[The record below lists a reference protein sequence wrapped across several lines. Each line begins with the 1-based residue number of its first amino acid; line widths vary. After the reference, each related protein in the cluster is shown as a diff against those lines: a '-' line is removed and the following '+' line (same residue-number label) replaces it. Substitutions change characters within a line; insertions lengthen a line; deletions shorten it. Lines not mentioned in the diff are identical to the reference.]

1 MVWCWILI
9 QCYTRKEN
17 KSMNDEDLIQ
27 ENDYFEIPE
36 KYLYMS
42 VEELKKIRLELERKI
57 LGNRDQKRE

>member
-1 MVWCWILI
+1 MDD
-9 QCYTRKEN
+9 K
-17 KSMNDEDLIQ
+17 DLIQ

-36 KYLYMS
+36 EYLHMS